1 MTGLNNEQLTDLV
14 ARLHERCGDKFV
26 SAGPPLA
33 LGLFRSVAL
42 VVCLMRTNVT
52 QDFAGAIFGVSQPT
66 VSRRWDLLR
75 PLIGDALA
83 DVVPDPLEV
92 VGRGTV
98 LVDGTVCPTWD
109 WRHVPDLFSAKAGYP
124 GMNLQIAATL
134 DGALAAVGPVP
145 VHGARHDA
153 YAFAASGLAEVLT
166 DYPTVADLGYVG
178 VEGIDTVPYKRFPG
192 IDLTTGQVEFNT
204 ALSKTR
210 AAVEHAIA
218 HLKTWRMLSEEG
230 PSMMLVLADVEPAG
244 TEALQRSGAAL
255 LQLRRQAPVHPVV
268 GKLIEPR
275 SPSAYP
281 GDERRYTVR
290 LQ

>member
-1 MTGLNNEQLTDLV
+1 MAFITVDLPAPFEPMRPTTSP
-14 ARLHERCGDKFV
+14 ART
-26 SAGPPLA
+26 S
-33 LGLFRSVAL
+33 RSTPSTTVNAPK
-42 VVCLMRTNVT
+42 RTRR
-52 QDFAGAIFGVSQPT
+52 
-66 VSRRWDLLR
+66 SRTATAMV
-75 PLIGDALA
+75 IGDVLA

-109 WRHVPDLFSAKAGYP
+109 WRHVPDLFSAKTGYP

-134 DGALAAVGPVP
+134 DGELAAVGPVP

-192 IDLTTGQVEFNT
+192 IDLNTGQVEFNT
-204 ALSKTR
+204 SLSKIR

-230 PSMMLVLADVEPAG
+230 GRYRAPLEKYPSMLKAVIGLFFF
-244 TEALQRSGAAL
+244 AAY
-255 LQLRRQAPVHPVV
+255 
-268 GKLIEPR
+268 E
-275 SPSAYP
+275 
-281 GDERRYTVR
+281 
-290 LQ
+290 